1 MKKTFFSHD
10 KNFYAAL
17 FPLLIIISL
26 QNLISYSVNMADNIM
41 LGAYSQNALSGAA
54 LVNQVFF
61 LIQQAAVVI
70 GDGLVVIASQ
80 YWGQK
85 RIKPIRQIT
94 GMVLKIALGLGI
106 FLIILCSL
114 FPEAILG
121 FFTSDTTIL
130 AEAGSYLQIIKY
142 TFLLYLATQVL
153 LSALRSVET
162 VRIAFVISCVSL
174 VVNVSINYTLI
185 YGRFGF
191 PELGIQGA
199 AIGTMISRCLEFFIV
214 FIYVIKIDKK
224 LKLFSDKAVFHID
237 KLLRSDY
244 IKVAVP
250 VFVSGMLW
258 AISVPMQTAIL
269 GHLSSHLS
277 SDAIAANS
285 VASTFYQYMKVVV
298 LAMSSASSVMMGKA
312 VGKGNLDEAK
322 AAARTLSV
330 LDVGVGII
338 LGAILYFT
346 KDFLLAQYTL
356 NPTAAQLAE
365 QLIII
370 MAVVMVGMAY
380 QMPVGSGI
388 IRGAGDAKFSLYV
401 NMISTW
407 GIVLPL
413 SLAAAFWWKWPIPAV
428 VICLQSDQIFKGLP
442 IFLRFRSYKWI
453 HKLTRD
459 K

>member
-1 MKKTFFSHD
+1 M
-10 KNFYAAL
+10 
-17 FPLLIIISL
+17 
-26 QNLISYSVNMADNIM
+26 
-41 LGAYSQNALSGAA
+41 
-54 LVNQVFF
+54 
-61 LIQQAAVVI
+61 
-70 GDGLVVIASQ
+70 
-80 YWGQK
+80 
-85 RIKPIRQIT
+85 
-94 GMVLKIALGLGI
+94 
-106 FLIILCSL
+106 
-114 FPEAILG
+114 
-121 FFTSDTTIL
+121 
-130 AEAGSYLQIIKY
+130 QIIKY
-142 TFLLYLATQVL
+142 TFLLYLVTQVL

-191 PELGIQGA
+191 PELGIRGA
-199 AIGTMISRCLEFFIV
+199 AIGTMISRCLEFLIV

-244 IKVAVP
+244 VKVAVP
-250 VFVSGMLW
+250 VFISGMLW
-258 AISVPMQTAIL
+258 AISVPMQT
-269 GHLSSHLS
+269 
-277 SDAIAANS
+277 
-285 VASTFYQYMKVVV
+285 STFYQYMKVVV

-312 VGKGNLDEAK
+312 VGKGDLDEVK

-330 LDVGVGII
+330 LDGGIGMI
-338 LGAILYFT
+338 LGAVLYFT

-356 NPTAAQLAE
+356 SPTATQLTE

-370 MAVVMVGMAY
+370 MAIVMVGMAY

-388 IRGAGDAKFSLYV
+388 IRGAGDTKFSLYV

-413 SLAAAFWWKWPIPAV
+413 SLSAAFWWKWPIPAV

>member
-85 RIKPIRQIT
+85 RMEPIRQIT
-94 GMVLKIALGLGI
+94 GMVLKIAFCLGI
-106 FLIILCSL
+106 FLILLCSL
-114 FPEAILG
+114 FPDAILG
-121 FFTSDTTIL
+121 FFTSDTAIL
-130 AEAGSYLQIIKY
+130 SETGSYLQIIKY
-142 TFLLYLATQVL
+142 TFLLYLVTQVL

-191 PELGIQGA
+191 PELGIRGA
-199 AIGTMISRCLEFFIV
+199 AIGTMISRCLEFLIV

-244 IKVAVP
+244 
-250 VFVSGMLW
+250 
-258 AISVPMQTAIL
+258 
-269 GHLSSHLS
+269 
-277 SDAIAANS
+277 NS

-312 VGKGNLDEAK
+312 VGKGDLDEVK

-330 LDVGVGII
+330 LDGGIGMI
-338 LGAILYFT
+338 LGAVLYFT

-356 NPTAAQLAE
+356 SPTATQLTE

-370 MAVVMVGMAY
+370 MAIVMVGMAY

-388 IRGAGDAKFSLYV
+388 IRGAGDTKFSLYV

-413 SLAAAFWWKWPIPAV
+413 SLSAAFWWKWPIPAV

>member
-54 LVNQVFF
+54 LVNQIFF

-70 GDGLVVIASQ
+70 GDGLVVISSQ

-85 RIKPIRQIT
+85 RMEPIRQIT

-114 FPEAILG
+114 FPEAMLG
-121 FFTSDTTIL
+121 FFTSDVAIL
-130 AEAGSYLQIIKY
+130 SEAGSYLQIIKY
-142 TFLLYLATQVL
+142 TFLLYLVTQVL

-162 VRIAFVISCVSL
+162 VRIAFVISCISL

-191 PELGIQGA
+191 PELGIRGA
-199 AIGTMISRCLEFFIV
+199 AIGTMISRCLEFLIV

-244 IKVAVP
+244 
-250 VFVSGMLW
+250 
-258 AISVPMQTAIL
+258 
-269 GHLSSHLS
+269 
-277 SDAIAANS
+277 NS

-312 VGKGNLDEAK
+312 VGKGDLDEVK

-330 LDVGVGII
+330 LDGGIGMI
-338 LGAILYFT
+338 LGAVLYFT

-356 NPTAAQLAE
+356 SPTATQLTE

-370 MAVVMVGMAY
+370 MAIVMVGMAY

-388 IRGAGDAKFSLYV
+388 IRGAGDTKFSLYV

-413 SLAAAFWWKWPIPAV
+413 SLSAAFWWKWPIPAV

>member
-85 RIKPIRQIT
+85 RMEPIRQIT

-114 FPEAILG
+114 FPDAILR
-121 FFTSDTTIL
+121 FFTSDTAIL
-130 AEAGSYLQIIKY
+130 SETGSYLQIIKY
-142 TFLLYLATQVL
+142 TFLLYLVTQVL

-199 AIGTMISRCLEFFIV
+199 AIGTMISRCLEFLIV

-244 IKVAVP
+244 VKIAVP
-250 VFVSGMLW
+250 VFISGMLW

-269 GHLSSHLS
+269 GHLS

-312 VGKGNLDEAK
+312 VGKGDLDEVK

-330 LDVGVGII
+330 LDVGIGMI
-338 LGAILYFT
+338 LGAVL
-346 KDFLLAQYTL
+346 YTL
-356 NPTAAQLAE
+356 SPTATQLAE

-370 MAVVMVGMAY
+370 MAIVMVGMAY

-388 IRGAGDAKFSLYV
+388 IRGAGDTKFSLYV

-413 SLAAAFWWKWPIPAV
+413 SLSAAFWWKWPIPAV

>member
-10 KNFYAAL
+10 KNFYVAL

-70 GDGLVVIASQ
+70 ASQ

-85 RIKPIRQIT
+85 RMEPIRQIT
-94 GMVLKIALGLGI
+94 GMVLKIAFCLGI
-106 FLIILCSL
+106 FLILLCSL
-114 FPEAILG
+114 FPGAILG
-121 FFTSDTTIL
+121 FFTSDTAIL
-130 AEAGSYLQIIKY
+130 SEAGSYLQIIKY
-142 TFLLYLATQVL
+142 TFLLYLVTQVL

-162 VRIAFVISCVSL
+162 VRIAFVISCISL

-191 PELGIQGA
+191 PELGIRGA
-199 AIGTMISRCLEFFIV
+199 AIGTMISRCLEFLIV

-244 IKVAVP
+244 VKVAVP
-250 VFVSGMLW
+250 VFISGMLW

-269 GHLSSHLS
+269 GHLS

-312 VGKGNLDEAK
+312 VGKGDLDEVK

-330 LDVGVGII
+330 LDVCIGMI
-338 LGAILYFT
+338 LGAVLYFT

-356 NPTAAQLAE
+356 SPTATQLAE

-370 MAVVMVGMAY
+370 MAIVMVDMAIVMVGMAY

-388 IRGAGDAKFSLYV
+388 IRGAGDTKFSLYV

-413 SLAAAFWWKWPIPAV
+413 SLSAAFWWKWPIPAV

>member
-85 RIKPIRQIT
+85 RMEPIRQIT

-114 FPEAILG
+114 FPDAILR
-121 FFTSDTTIL
+121 FFTSDTAIL
-130 AEAGSYLQIIKY
+130 SETGSYLQIIKY
-142 TFLLYLATQVL
+142 TFLLYLVTQVL

-199 AIGTMISRCLEFFIV
+199 AIGTMISRCLEFLIV

-244 IKVAVP
+244 VKIAVP
-250 VFVSGMLW
+250 VFISGMLW
-258 AISVPMQTAIL
+258 AISVAIL
-269 GHLSSHLS
+269 GHLS

-312 VGKGNLDEAK
+312 VGKGDLDEVK

-330 LDVGVGII
+330 LDVGIGMI
-338 LGAILYFT
+338 LGAVLYFT

-356 NPTAAQLAE
+356 SPTATQLAE

-370 MAVVMVGMAY
+370 MAIVMVGMAY

-388 IRGAGDAKFSLYV
+388 IRGAGDTKFSLYV

-413 SLAAAFWWKWPIPAV
+413 SLSAAFWWKWPIPAV

>member
-85 RIKPIRQIT
+85 RMEPIRQIT

-114 FPEAILG
+114 FPDAILR
-121 FFTSDTTIL
+121 FFTSDTAIL
-130 AEAGSYLQIIKY
+130 SETGSYLQIIKY
-142 TFLLYLATQVL
+142 TFLLYLVTQVL

-199 AIGTMISRCLEFFIV
+199 AIGTMISRCLEFLIV

-224 LKLFSDKAVFHID
+224 LKLFYID

-244 IKVAVP
+244 VKIAVP
-250 VFVSGMLW
+250 VFISGMLW

-269 GHLSSHLS
+269 GHLS

-312 VGKGNLDEAK
+312 VGKGDLDEVK

-330 LDVGVGII
+330 LDVGIGMI
-338 LGAILYFT
+338 LGAVLYFT

-356 NPTAAQLAE
+356 SPTATQLAE

-370 MAVVMVGMAY
+370 MAIVMVGMAY

-388 IRGAGDAKFSLYV
+388 IRGAGDTKFSLYV

-413 SLAAAFWWKWPIPAV
+413 SLSAAFWWKWPIPAV

>member
-85 RIKPIRQIT
+85 RMEPIRQIT
-94 GMVLKIALGLGI
+94 GMVLKIAFCLGI
-106 FLIILCSL
+106 FLILLCSL
-114 FPEAILG
+114 FPGAILG
-121 FFTSDTTIL
+121 FFTSDTAIL
-130 AEAGSYLQIIKY
+130 SEAGSYLQIIKY
-142 TFLLYLATQVL
+142 TFLLYLVTQVL

-162 VRIAFVISCVSL
+162 VRIAFVISCISL

-191 PELGIQGA
+191 PELGIRGA
-199 AIGTMISRCLEFFIV
+199 AIGTMISRCLEFLIV

-244 IKVAVP
+244 
-250 VFVSGMLW
+250 
-258 AISVPMQTAIL
+258 
-269 GHLSSHLS
+269 
-277 SDAIAANS
+277 NS

-312 VGKGNLDEAK
+312 VGKGDLDEVK

-330 LDVGVGII
+330 LDVCIGMI
-338 LGAILYFT
+338 LGAVLYFT

-356 NPTAAQLAE
+356 SPTATQLTE

-370 MAVVMVGMAY
+370 MAIVMVGMAY

-388 IRGAGDAKFSLYV
+388 IRGAGDTKFSLYV

-413 SLAAAFWWKWPIPAV
+413 SLSAAFWWKWPIPAV

>member
-1 MKKTFFSHD
+1 
-10 KNFYAAL
+10 
-17 FPLLIIISL
+17 
-26 QNLISYSVNMADNIM
+26 MADNIM

-85 RIKPIRQIT
+85 RMEPIRQIT
-94 GMVLKIALGLGI
+94 GMVLKIAFCLGI
-106 FLIILCSL
+106 FLILLCSL
-114 FPEAILG
+114 FPGAILG
-121 FFTSDTTIL
+121 FFTSDTAIL
-130 AEAGSYLQIIKY
+130 SEAGSYLQIIKY
-142 TFLLYLATQVL
+142 TFLLYLVTQVL

-162 VRIAFVISCVSL
+162 VRIAFVISCISL

-191 PELGIQGA
+191 PELGIRGA
-199 AIGTMISRCLEFFIV
+199 AIGTMISRCLEFLIV

-244 IKVAVP
+244 
-250 VFVSGMLW
+250 
-258 AISVPMQTAIL
+258 
-269 GHLSSHLS
+269 
-277 SDAIAANS
+277 NS

-312 VGKGNLDEAK
+312 VGKGDLDEVK

-330 LDVGVGII
+330 LDGGIGMI
-338 LGAILYFT
+338 LGAVLYFT

-356 NPTAAQLAE
+356 SPTATQLTE

-370 MAVVMVGMAY
+370 MAIVMVGMAY

-388 IRGAGDAKFSLYV
+388 IRGAGDTKFSLYV

-413 SLAAAFWWKWPIPAV
+413 SLSAAFWWKWPIPAV

>member
-85 RIKPIRQIT
+85 RMEPIRQIT
-94 GMVLKIALGLGI
+94 GMVLKIAFCLGI
-106 FLIILCSL
+106 FLILLCSL
-114 FPEAILG
+114 FPDAILG
-121 FFTSDTTIL
+121 FFTSDTAIL
-130 AEAGSYLQIIKY
+130 SEAGSYLQIIKY
-142 TFLLYLATQVL
+142 TFLLYLVTQVL

-191 PELGIQGA
+191 PELGIRGA
-199 AIGTMISRCLEFFIV
+199 AIGTMISRCLEFLIV

-244 IKVAVP
+244 
-250 VFVSGMLW
+250 
-258 AISVPMQTAIL
+258 
-269 GHLSSHLS
+269 
-277 SDAIAANS
+277 NS

-312 VGKGNLDEAK
+312 VGKGDLDEVK

-330 LDVGVGII
+330 LDGGIGMI
-338 LGAILYFT
+338 LGAVLYFT

-356 NPTAAQLAE
+356 SPTATQLTE

-370 MAVVMVGMAY
+370 MAIVMVGMAY

-388 IRGAGDAKFSLYV
+388 IRGAGDTKFSLYV

-413 SLAAAFWWKWPIPAV
+413 SLSAAFWWKWPIPAV

>member
-85 RIKPIRQIT
+85 RMEPIRQIT
-94 GMVLKIALGLGI
+94 GMVLKIAFCLGI
-106 FLIILCSL
+106 FLILLCSL
-114 FPEAILG
+114 FPGAILG
-121 FFTSDTTIL
+121 FFTSDTAIL
-130 AEAGSYLQIIKY
+130 SEAGSYLQIIKY
-142 TFLLYLATQVL
+142 TFLLYLVTQVL

-162 VRIAFVISCVSL
+162 VRIAFVISCISL

-191 PELGIQGA
+191 PELGIRGA
-199 AIGTMISRCLEFFIV
+199 AIGTMISRCLEFLIV

-244 IKVAVP
+244 
-250 VFVSGMLW
+250 
-258 AISVPMQTAIL
+258 
-269 GHLSSHLS
+269 
-277 SDAIAANS
+277 NS

-312 VGKGNLDEAK
+312 VGKGDLDEVK

-330 LDVGVGII
+330 LDGGIGMI
-338 LGAILYFT
+338 LGAVLYFT

-356 NPTAAQLAE
+356 SPTATQLAE

-370 MAVVMVGMAY
+370 MAIVMVGMAY

-388 IRGAGDAKFSLYV
+388 IRGAGDTKFSLYV

-413 SLAAAFWWKWPIPAV
+413 SLSAAFWWKWPIPAV

>member
-1 MKKTFFSHD
+1 MIKIKFVDDFISSKVVDDNYSHIEKVKIAYGMEILLENLIKTV
-10 KNFYAAL
+10 
-17 FPLLIIISL
+17 IIISL
-26 QNLISYSVNMADNIM
+26 A
-41 LGAYSQNALSGAA
+41 
-54 LVNQVFF
+54 F
-61 LIQQAAVVI
+61 
-70 GDGLVVIASQ
+70 
-80 YWGQK
+80 
-85 RIKPIRQIT
+85 
-94 GMVLKIALGLGI
+94 ALGGLKYT
-106 FLIILCSL
+106 LV
-114 FPEAILG
+114 AILSFAILR
-121 FFTSDTTIL
+121 FFTSDTAIL
-130 AEAGSYLQIIKY
+130 SETGSYLQIIKY
-142 TFLLYLATQVL
+142 TFLLYLVTQVL

-199 AIGTMISRCLEFFIV
+199 AIGTMISRCLEFLIV

-244 IKVAVP
+244 VKIAVP
-250 VFVSGMLW
+250 VFISGMLW

-269 GHLSSHLS
+269 GHLS

-312 VGKGNLDEAK
+312 VGKGDLDEVK

-330 LDVGVGII
+330 LDVGIGMI
-338 LGAILYFT
+338 LGAVLYFT

-356 NPTAAQLAE
+356 SPTATQLAE

-370 MAVVMVGMAY
+370 MAIVMVGMAY

-388 IRGAGDAKFSLYV
+388 IRGAGDTKFSLYV

-413 SLAAAFWWKWPIPAV
+413 SLSAAFWWKWPIPAV

>member
-26 QNLISYSVNMADNIM
+26 QNLISYSGNMADNIM

-85 RIKPIRQIT
+85 RMEPIRQIT

-114 FPEAILG
+114 FPEAILR
-121 FFTSDTTIL
+121 FFTSDTAIL
-130 AEAGSYLQIIKY
+130 SEAGSYLQIIKY
-142 TFLLYLATQVL
+142 TFLLYLVTQVL

-199 AIGTMISRCLEFFIV
+199 AIGTMISRCLEFLIV

-224 LKLFSDKAVFHID
+224 LKLFSDKAV
-237 KLLRSDY
+237 LRSDY
-244 IKVAVP
+244 VKVAVP
-250 VFVSGMLW
+250 VFISGMLW

-269 GHLSSHLS
+269 GHLS

-312 VGKGNLDEAK
+312 VGKGDLDEVK

-330 LDVGVGII
+330 LDVGIGMI
-338 LGAILYFT
+338 LGAVLYFT

-356 NPTAAQLAE
+356 SPTASQLAE

-370 MAVVMVGMAY
+370 MAVIMVGMAY

-413 SLAAAFWWKWPIPAV
+413 SLSAAFWWKWPIPAV

>member
-54 LVNQVFF
+54 LVNQIFF

-70 GDGLVVIASQ
+70 GDGLVVISSQ

-85 RIKPIRQIT
+85 RMEPIRQIT

-106 FLIILCSL
+106 FLIMLGFCTSDV
-114 FPEAILG
+114 AIL
-121 FFTSDTTIL
+121 S
-130 AEAGSYLQIIKY
+130 EAGSYLQIIKY
-142 TFLLYLATQVL
+142 TFLLYLVTQVL

-174 VVNVSINYTLI
+174 VVNVSINYILI

-191 PELGIQGA
+191 PELGIRGA
-199 AIGTMISRCLEFFIV
+199 AIGTMLSRCLEFLIV
-214 FIYVIKIDKK
+214 LIYIAKIDKK
-224 LKLFSDKAVFHID
+224 LKLFSDRAVFHID
-237 KLLRSDY
+237 RLLRSDY
-244 IKVAVP
+244 VKVAVP
-250 VFVSGMLW
+250 VFISGMLW

-269 GHLSSHLS
+269 GHLS

-312 VGKGNLDEAK
+312 VGRGDLDEVK

-338 LGAILYFT
+338 LAAILYFT

-356 NPTAAQLAE
+356 SPTASQLAE

-370 MAVVMVGMAY
+370 MAVIMVGMAY

-388 IRGAGDAKFSLYV
+388 IRGAGDTKFSLYV

-413 SLAAAFWWKWPIPAV
+413 SLAAAFWWRWPIAAV
-428 VICLQSDQIFKGLP
+428 VICLQSDQIFKGIP

-453 HKLTRD
+453 HKLTRV
-459 K
+459 

>member
-85 RIKPIRQIT
+85 RMEPIRQIT
-94 GMVLKIALGLGI
+94 GMVLKIAFCLGI
-106 FLIILCSL
+106 FLILLCSL
-114 FPEAILG
+114 FPDAILG
-121 FFTSDTTIL
+121 FFTSDTAIL
-130 AEAGSYLQIIKY
+130 SEAGSYLQIIKY
-142 TFLLYLATQVL
+142 TFLLYLVTQVL

-191 PELGIQGA
+191 PELGIRGA
-199 AIGTMISRCLEFFIV
+199 AIGTMISRCLEFLIV
-214 FIYVIKIDKK
+214 FIYLIKIDKK
-224 LKLFSDKAVFHID
+224 LKLFSDKAVFD

-244 IKVAVP
+244 VKVAVP
-250 VFVSGMLW
+250 VFISGMLW

-269 GHLSSHLS
+269 GHLSP
-277 SDAIAANS
+277 DAIAANS

-312 VGKGNLDEAK
+312 VGKGDLDEVK

-330 LDVGVGII
+330 LDGGIGMI
-338 LGAILYFT
+338 LGAVLYFT

-356 NPTAAQLAE
+356 SPTATQLTE

-370 MAVVMVGMAY
+370 MAIVMVGMAY

-388 IRGAGDAKFSLYV
+388 IRGAGDTKFSLYV

-413 SLAAAFWWKWPIPAV
+413 SLSAAFWWKWPIPAV

>member
-85 RIKPIRQIT
+85 RMEPIRQIT
-94 GMVLKIALGLGI
+94 GMVLKIAFCLGI
-106 FLIILCSL
+106 FLILLCSL
-114 FPEAILG
+114 FPDAILG
-121 FFTSDTTIL
+121 FFTSDTAIL
-130 AEAGSYLQIIKY
+130 SEAGSYLQIIKY
-142 TFLLYLATQVL
+142 TFLLYLVTQVL

-191 PELGIQGA
+191 PELGIRGA
-199 AIGTMISRCLEFFIV
+199 AIGTMISRCLEFLIV

-244 IKVAVP
+244 VKVAVP
-250 VFVSGMLW
+250 VFISGMLW

-269 GHLSSHLS
+269 GHLSP
-277 SDAIAANS
+277 DAIAANS
-285 VASTFYQYMKVVV
+285 V
-298 LAMSSASSVMMGKA
+298 AMSSASSVMMGKA
-312 VGKGNLDEAK
+312 VGKGDLDEVK

-330 LDVGVGII
+330 LDGGIGMI
-338 LGAILYFT
+338 LGAVLYFT

-356 NPTAAQLAE
+356 SPTATQLTE

-370 MAVVMVGMAY
+370 MAIVMVGMAY

-388 IRGAGDAKFSLYV
+388 IRGAGDTKFSLYV

-413 SLAAAFWWKWPIPAV
+413 SLSAAFWWKWPIPAV

>member
-1 MKKTFFSHD
+1 MKNTFFSHD

-85 RIKPIRQIT
+85 RMEPIRQIT

-114 FPEAILG
+114 FPDAILR
-121 FFTSDTTIL
+121 FFTSDTAIL
-130 AEAGSYLQIIKY
+130 SETGSYLQIIKY
-142 TFLLYLATQVL
+142 TFLLYLVTQVL

-199 AIGTMISRCLEFFIV
+199 AIGTMISRCLEFLIV

-244 IKVAVP
+244 VKIAVP
-250 VFVSGMLW
+250 VFISGMLW
-258 AISVPMQTAIL
+258 AISVPIL
-269 GHLSSHLS
+269 GHLS

-312 VGKGNLDEAK
+312 VGKGDLDEVK

-330 LDVGVGII
+330 LDVGIGMI
-338 LGAILYFT
+338 LGAVLYFT

-356 NPTAAQLAE
+356 SPTATQLAE

-370 MAVVMVGMAY
+370 MAIVMVGMAY

-388 IRGAGDAKFSLYV
+388 IRGAGDTKFSLYV

-413 SLAAAFWWKWPIPAV
+413 SLSAAFWWKWPIPAV

>member
-54 LVNQVFF
+54 LVNQIFF

-70 GDGLVVIASQ
+70 GDGLVVISSQ

-85 RIKPIRQIT
+85 RMEPIRQIT

-114 FPEAILG
+114 FPEAMLG
-121 FFTSDTTIL
+121 FFTSDVAIL
-130 AEAGSYLQIIKY
+130 SEAGSYLQIIKY
-142 TFLLYLATQVL
+142 TFLLYLVTQVL

-174 VVNVSINYTLI
+174 VVNVSINYILI

-191 PELGIQGA
+191 PELGIRGA
-199 AIGTMISRCLEFFIV
+199 AIGTMLSRCLEFLIV
-214 FIYVIKIDKK
+214 LIYVAKIDKK
-224 LKLFSDKAVFHID
+224 LKLFSDRAVFHID
-237 KLLRSDY
+237 RLLRSDY
-244 IKVAVP
+244 VKVA
-250 VFVSGMLW
+250 GMLW
-258 AISVPMQTAIL
+258 AISVPVQTAIL
-269 GHLSSHLS
+269 GHLS

-312 VGKGNLDEAK
+312 VGRGDLDEVK

-338 LGAILYFT
+338 LAAILYFT

-356 NPTAAQLAE
+356 SPTASQLAE

-370 MAVVMVGMAY
+370 MAVIMVGMAY

-388 IRGAGDAKFSLYV
+388 IRGAGDTKFSLYV

-413 SLAAAFWWKWPIPAV
+413 SLAAAFWWRWPIAAV
-428 VICLQSDQIFKGLP
+428 VICLQSDQIFKGIP

-453 HKLTRD
+453 HKLTRV
-459 K
+459 

>member
-10 KNFYAAL
+10 KNFYVAL

-70 GDGLVVIASQ
+70 ASQ

-85 RIKPIRQIT
+85 RMEPIRQIT
-94 GMVLKIALGLGI
+94 GMVLKIAFCLGI
-106 FLIILCSL
+106 FLILLCSL
-114 FPEAILG
+114 FPGAILG
-121 FFTSDTTIL
+121 FFTSDTAIL
-130 AEAGSYLQIIKY
+130 SEAGSYLQIIKY
-142 TFLLYLATQVL
+142 TFLLYLVTQVL

-162 VRIAFVISCVSL
+162 VRIAFVISCISL

-191 PELGIQGA
+191 PELGIRGA
-199 AIGTMISRCLEFFIV
+199 AIGTMISRCLEFLIV

-244 IKVAVP
+244 VKVAVP
-250 VFVSGMLW
+250 VFISGMLW

-269 GHLSSHLS
+269 GHLS

-312 VGKGNLDEAK
+312 VGKGDLDEVK

-330 LDVGVGII
+330 LDVCIGMI
-338 LGAILYFT
+338 LGAVLYFT

-356 NPTAAQLAE
+356 SPTATQLAE

-370 MAVVMVGMAY
+370 MAIVMVGMAIVMVGMAY

-388 IRGAGDAKFSLYV
+388 IRGAGDTKFSLYV

-413 SLAAAFWWKWPIPAV
+413 SLSAAFWWKWPIPAV